1 MHFYLARSPKLLFIL
16 IAASDMNCFKNIMQD
31 FDDQIRNCSCEVDCE
46 ENDYDIHL
54 SQAKWP
60 SRMYEVNIN

>member
-1 MHFYLARSPKLLFIL
+1 
-16 IAASDMNCFKNIMQD
+16 MQD

-60 SRMYEVNIN
+60 SRMYEVNIK